1 MALASVKWHDIYEYD
16 DDGDGQREDYDEVYD
31 ESPIALVYRGDL

>member
-1 MALASVKWHDIYEYD
+1 MIYMQRNKDHEYD